1 MTKDVTITKQ
11 TSVSNVD
18 ISPVISEVIE
28 YTKDQAV
35 MKDIKTVLASVP
47 KSDSMDWKLVS
58 GVIMNS
64 LVEWVVENKDKND
77 VKSLELIQHLQKD
90 IGYLLQRLGLAQQ
103 SFSQLI
109 STIKGLLNVALFLCP
124 GTRCSGSKHTRCCVV
139 FLQHY

>member
-1 MTKDVTITKQ
+1 MTNEVTTTKQ
-11 TSVSNVD
+11 TSISNVD

-64 LVEWVVENKDKND
+64 LVEWVVENKNND
-77 VKSLELIQHLQKD
+77 STRSLDLIKHLQKD
-90 IGYLLQRLGLAQQ
+90 IGYLLQRLGLAE
-103 SFSQLI
+103 
-109 STIKGLLNVALFLCP
+109 
-124 GTRCSGSKHTRCCVV
+124 
-139 FLQHY
+139 

>member
-1 MTKDVTITKQ
+1 MTKDLTTTKQ

-35 MKDIKTVLASVP
+35 MKDIKTVLSSIP

-64 LVEWVVENKDKND
+64 LVEWVVENKDND
-77 VKSLELIQHLQKD
+77 DTRSLDLIKHLQRD
-90 IGYLLQRLGLAQQ
+90 VGYLLQRLGLAE
-103 SFSQLI
+103 
-109 STIKGLLNVALFLCP
+109 
-124 GTRCSGSKHTRCCVV
+124 
-139 FLQHY
+139 

>member
-11 TSVSNVD
+11 TSISNVD

-35 MKDIKTVLASVP
+35 MKDIKSVLASVP

-64 LVEWVVENKDKND
+64 LVEWVVENKDND
-77 VKSLELIQHLQKD
+77 NTRSLDLIKHLQKD
-90 IGYLLQRLGLAQQ
+90 IGYLLQRLGLAE
-103 SFSQLI
+103 
-109 STIKGLLNVALFLCP
+109 
-124 GTRCSGSKHTRCCVV
+124 
-139 FLQHY
+139 

>member
-1 MTKDVTITKQ
+1 MTKDLTTTKQ

-35 MKDIKTVLASVP
+35 MKDIKSVLSSVP

-64 LVEWVVENKDKND
+64 LVEWVVENKDND
-77 VKSLELIQHLQKD
+77 DTRSLDLIKHLQRD
-90 IGYLLQRLGLAQQ
+90 VGYLLQRLGLAE
-103 SFSQLI
+103 
-109 STIKGLLNVALFLCP
+109 
-124 GTRCSGSKHTRCCVV
+124 
-139 FLQHY
+139 

>member
-1 MTKDVTITKQ
+1 MTSKDVTTTKQ
-11 TSVSNVD
+11 TSISNVD

-64 LVEWVVENKDKND
+64 LVEWVVENKDND
-77 VKSLELIQHLQKD
+77 DTRSLDLIKHLQKD
-90 IGYLLQRLGLAQQ
+90 IGYLLQRLGLAE
-103 SFSQLI
+103 
-109 STIKGLLNVALFLCP
+109 
-124 GTRCSGSKHTRCCVV
+124 
-139 FLQHY
+139 